1 MTPTAMTYSVLPIID
16 MNFVIVFQVSV
27 RPSSNDV
34 LMPFSHF
41 PYDSSGP
48 LSRKPKPTTATKMRD
63 GGKYGPH
70 GHVAQRRGELRDGC
84 GRRPSG

>member
-1 MTPTAMTYSVLPIID
+1 MTNTVACSEIAMRGTTANHHSLVRHQTIAQTMTPTAMTYSVLPIID

-41 PYDSSGP
+41 RTTRAGP
-48 LSRKPKPTTATKMRD
+48 
-63 GGKYGPH
+63 
-70 GHVAQRRGELRDGC
+70 
-84 GRRPSG
+84 